1 LHKIKNSGI
10 YPLFF
15 YFPAALRA
23 GYHFWNHHVN
33 TPNNAGK
40 AELTRLINLLKS
52 VCIRKKVQ
60 IGVQRYNI
68 PQQIVKIRLVEIN
81 NKLSFAFFNPPY

>member
-1 LHKIKNSGI
+1 MYSAV
-10 YPLFF
+10 F